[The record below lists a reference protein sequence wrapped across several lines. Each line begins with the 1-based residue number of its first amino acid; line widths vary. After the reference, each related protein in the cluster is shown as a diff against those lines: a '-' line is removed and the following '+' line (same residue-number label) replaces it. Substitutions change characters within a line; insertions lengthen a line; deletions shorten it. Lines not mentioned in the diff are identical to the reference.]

1 MDSTE
6 SLDTILENTTTIIPD
21 YEILTKG
28 NWLADIPIIRNNRG
42 APVIRNISI
51 EGQTDHGEA
60 LRNVL
65 TYETID
71 GKVREAFNQGE
82 FRFNLA
88 NGFHGNGFESL
99 DPATKSFLKRWE
111 AGYLPEYREYRQHL
125 DQHKEIKN
133 YRHVMLGA
141 LKGVAAGAAV
151 GIGLDG
157 LSSWT
162 GSDKVYWEIGAR
174 AFPALLEAEEIARPF
189 FARLKEWTAYKSGKS
204 DKKPEP
210 FTPTEVWSLS
220 QLAGPI
226 IGLGMLVVGE
236 KTGLNQ
242 NPLYRATAVF
252 TVNTG
257 NNVIGAGSTYAHFFK
272 DVRRTRM
279 QDNPLYDYFQSDG
292 SLKERVR
299 NYFNN
304 VAHILKSRQRLKDL
318 KDDHY
323 LAACNFWADSFQSSN
338 AMVAGGWYGAEVALR
353 YFGIAAENVSFGNSK
368 FGGKTLAAIESGL
381 LSCDT
386 AAAAKVAIEREKL
399 KLHDKVRQLTD
410 RNYLAQ
416 LYAA

>member
-1 MDSTE
+1 MTDDLDS
-6 SLDTILENTTTIIPD
+6 ILGNTTTVIGSYD
-21 YEILTKG
+21 RLTRG
-28 NWLADIPIIRNNRG
+28 NYVASIPIVKNNRG
-42 APVIRNISI
+42 APVIRNLSL

-65 TYETID
+65 TFDTID
-71 GKVREAFNQGE
+71 GKIRKALESGE
-82 FRFNLA
+82 FRFNIA
-88 NGFHGNGFESL
+88 NGFHGHGFELL
-99 DPATKSFLKRWE
+99 DEHTKGFLKKWE
-111 AGYLPEYREYRQHL
+111 ADYLPKYKEYREHL
-125 DQHKEIKN
+125 DQHDEIKN
-133 YRHVMLGA
+133 YRNVMLGA

-151 GIGLDG
+151 GVGLDG

-162 GSDKVYWEIGAR
+162 GSDNVYWEIGAR
-174 AFPALLEAEEIARPF
+174 SLPALLEAEEIARPF

-210 FTPTEVWSLS
+210 FTPTEIWSLT

-226 IGLGMLVVGE
+226 VGIGMLVVGE

-242 NPLYRATAVF
+242 NPFYRATAVF

-257 NNVIGAGSTYAHFFK
+257 NNVIGAGSTYAHFFGE
-272 DVRRTRM
+272 VRKTRM
-279 QDNPLYDYFQSDG
+279 QDNPLYSYFQSDG
-292 SLKERVR
+292 SVKERLK
-299 NYFNN
+299 NYFIN
-304 VAHILKSRQRLKDL
+304 AAQILKSRQRLKDL

-338 AMVAGGWYGAEVALR
+338 AMVASGWYGAEVALR
-353 YFGIAAENVSFGNSK
+353 YFGIAAENANFGGG

-399 KLHDKVRQLTD
+399 KLHGSVKKLTD
-410 RNYLAQ
+410 KSYLAQ
-416 LYAA
+416 VYAS